1 MFARTFRKPVS
12 YQPLGW
18 LAPTPPL
25 PRKQKTPEERL
36 RAELAKTDRE
46 AKRLRDELK
55 RLEQQ
60 G

>member
-1 MFARTFRKPVS
+1 MVPR
-12 YQPLGW
+12 
-18 LAPTPPL
+18 PPG

-36 RAELAKTDRE
+36 RADLAKTERE

-55 RLEQQ
+55 RLEQ